1 MLYACQILPAFP
13 CKTINSPPC
22 WDMKVVLACLSLP
35 KLSHMFQNHT
45 TSEHQN
51 CPSTSHFN
59 HKVDDPCHVR
69 AIQSSFVIDPLISIG
84 ISIIYSVKKT
94 TSVSSF
100 HSPFGLAFAKFCQPL
115 GHLGTQAEAPVESI
129 AFVVVAW
136 AFGIPGASNMF
147 ASHADK
153 SQKMPGT
160 NSFAFQCTAA
170 LAG

>member
-1 MLYACQILPAFP
+1 MRLQTYEEVTSPTRRWTPISMKQRPMSKRAQKAFGVLCQEVRIPG
-13 CKTINSPPC
+13 T
-22 WDMKVVLACLSLP
+22 V
-35 KLSHMFQNHT
+35 HMFQVP
-45 TSEHQN
+45 TS
-51 CPSTSHFN
+51 
-59 HKVDDPCHVR
+59 
-69 AIQSSFVIDPLISIG
+69 SI
-84 ISIIYSVKKT
+84 
-94 TSVSSF
+94 
-100 HSPFGLAFAKFCQPL
+100 
-115 GHLGTQAEAPVESI
+115 APVESI